1 MPAKTLVFLAAVL
14 GGLRVALAQ
23 GVADPAASPL
33 ETVTAPRVEAPV
45 TADTRSASIDPDI
58 DRLIADLTGS
68 FAAAPVGENADLR
81 LNSAPITVEG
91 LDNAVYFEVARAD
104 SSWEPFRQGV
114 FNVHRFKG
122 SLRLR
127 VFEIAASAPIVGAP
141 GVTGITESMV
151 GLWAAPDALP
161 RLSISELRPIMV
173 FDLSWGDA
181 AGAWSGET
189 PHPFPTTRD
198 GAVEVVSRLS
208 ISPVELAIA
217 DRGIAADGSTAWGGD
232 ELVRFRRLPAPPLKV
247 ERTGEGLIIITLVPA
262 PPENPRLIENGTIAV
277 HFTGWLTDGTRFD
290 SSRQPNRK
298 AFTTRIPS
306 GFIRGWNEG
315 LAGMANGE
323 RRRLVIPPDL
333 AFGSRGN
340 RGIPPDSTLIFEVE
354 CVHVDNTVPPELTQ
368 PTTNP
373 SQIINPRTFQP
384 PPQPPPSANPK

>member
-1 MPAKTLVFLAAVL
+1 MPARTLALSAAIYAGSSL
-14 GGLRVALAQ
+14 ALAR

-33 ETVTAPRVEAPV
+33 ASATARRVEAPV
-45 TADTRSASIDPDI
+45 TAVTRSALIDPDI

-68 FAAAPVGENADLR
+68 FVAAAAGGYPDLR
-81 LNSAPITVEG
+81 LNSAPISVEG
-91 LDNAVYFEVARAD
+91 LDNAVYFEIARAD

-114 FNVHRFKG
+114 FNVHRFRG

-141 GVTGITESMV
+141 GVTGITDSMV

-161 RLSISELRPIMV
+161 RLAISELRPIMV
-173 FDLSWGDA
+173 FDLSGGDV
-181 AGAWSGET
+181 AGAWSGQT
-189 PHPFPTTRD
+189 PYPFPTMRD
-198 GAVEVVSRLS
+198 GAVEVVSRLM

-217 DRGIAADGSTAWGGD
+217 DRGIAADGSTVWGGD

-247 ERTGEGLIIITLVPA
+247 ERSGDGLIIITLVPA
-262 PPENPRLIENGTIAV
+262 PPENPRLVENGTIAV

-340 RGIPPDSTLIFEVE
+340 RGIPPDSTLIFDVE

-373 SQIINPRTFQP
+373 SQIVNPHTFQP
-384 PPQPPPSANPK
+384 PPQPPPSVNPK